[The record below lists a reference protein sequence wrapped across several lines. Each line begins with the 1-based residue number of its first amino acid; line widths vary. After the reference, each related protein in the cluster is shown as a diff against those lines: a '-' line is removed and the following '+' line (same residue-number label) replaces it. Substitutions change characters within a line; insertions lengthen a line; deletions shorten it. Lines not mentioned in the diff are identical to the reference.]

1 MKTLGIL
8 GAGNLGSQVA
18 HAAVAA
24 GLSVV
29 IANARGP
36 ETLAELIADLG
47 PAARAAD
54 PAEAARAGD
63 VVVLCTPLN
72 SFADLP
78 ADDLAGKVVVDATNY
93 YPELFG
99 AIPELD
105 SRAGTTAEFLQSQLP
120 KSIVI
125 KGLNNLG
132 AADITADAQPAG
144 TPNRRALAVAGD
156 DPQAKATVVSLIDTL
171 GFDVI
176 DAGPLSESW
185 RFQRDQPAYGT
196 RLDAD
201 QMRTALTQA
210 QR

>member
-36 ETLAELIADLG
+36 ETLAELVADLG

-105 SRAGTTAEFLQSQLP
+105 SRPGTTAEFLQSQLP

-156 DPQAKATVVSLIDTL
+156 DPEAKSTVVSLIDTL

>member
-18 HAAVAA
+18 RAAVAA

-36 ETLAELIADLG
+36 ESLAELVAELG

-54 PAEAARAGD
+54 PAEAAEAAD
-63 VVVLCTPLN
+63 LVILCTPLN
-72 SFADLP
+72 AYPDLP
-78 ADDLAGKVVVDATNY
+78 ADQLAGKVLVDATNY
-93 YPELFG
+93 YPEFFG

-105 SRAGTTAEFLQSQLP
+105 TRSETTSEFLQSRLP
-120 KSIVI
+120 RSIVI

-132 AADITADAQPAG
+132 AADLTTDGQPAG
-144 TPNRRALAVAGD
+144 SADRRALAVAGD
-156 DPQAKATVVSLIDTL
+156 DQDAKSQVVSLIDTL

-176 DAGPLSESW
+176 DAGALSEGW
-185 RFQRDQPAYGT
+185 RFERDQPAYGT
-196 RLDAD
+196 RRDAD
-201 QMRTALTQA
+201 QMRTALSQA
-210 QR
+210 TR